1 MQKITLTIKIEM
13 FPLKNYQ
20 KLALAQKVGPKIKWS
35 RPVEAIVEEINQMHP
50 QNVPLKIFIMTSI
63 QEKNQIHLRQ

>member
-1 MQKITLTIKIEM
+1 M

-20 KLALAQKVGPKIKWS
+20 KLAHSQKDGHNNKIKWL
-35 RPVEAIVEEINQMHP
+35 RLVEEIVKEINP
-50 QNVPLKIFIMTSI
+50 TLPRNVPLKIFIMTSI